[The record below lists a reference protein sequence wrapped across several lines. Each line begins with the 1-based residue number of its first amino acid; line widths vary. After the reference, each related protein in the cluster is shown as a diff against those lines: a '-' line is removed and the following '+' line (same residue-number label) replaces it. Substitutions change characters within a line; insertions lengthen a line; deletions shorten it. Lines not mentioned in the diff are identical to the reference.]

1 MSEIVTVPL
10 THAEK
15 RIYFTQKLYP
25 ESCMWNV
32 PISLRLAR
40 GDINI
45 LRQAVLIAIENIPGL
60 HVVFSEKNGEPVKYI
75 DNALEP
81 SVGLR
86 DFREGGEQAYL
97 DWAEQQSGMQT
108 PMLDCLPY
116 GLTVADA
123 GSGVVFLYFRGHHI
137 AIDGGG
143 VDFFFRRIMQV
154 YEALKDGG
162 EIKFDP
168 VPELDAAYKDEQEYL
183 QSEKCRED
191 SGYWNSKFETSPDPM
206 DIAGR
211 VETAA
216 LKLDAYGHLF
226 SRKASRELLAFCSAN
241 RVSPF
246 RVVLAAMSA
255 VLSRIMRREDVV
267 FGTGIANRYPAELRD
282 SVGMY
287 VNTCAMRMEVEP
299 QISFGELVKSA
310 SSTVRECL
318 ARGRYPYDK
327 LAADIRER
335 SGDVPDLMS
344 CTLVEFVYNNMP
356 DYVEPVLHNHGESL
370 VALTAFMTFPRLDDP
385 HNDRISLRLA
395 YQKAVFEPWRVRK
408 LAAYIENAVLSGI
421 RNPDTPVSRLEFIP
435 AADLD
440 KVLNDFNDISGDWEV
455 ETTLNEYVDR
465 SVRRFPGR
473 RAVVYRGRSLTYAE
487 LDAKANSLARTLQSQ
502 GAGPETV
509 VGLLADRSAELIV
522 AQLAIL
528 KTGAAFMPID
538 TGYPEE
544 RIKFMLDDISAPLIV
559 TESRFMDQID
569 AEKVNVVDM
578 DLPEAYSADSSAL
591 GVSCFPG
598 DLCCVVYTSGSTGA
612 PKGVLLEHRG
622 ICNII
627 NGVMHT
633 QGINE
638 DDRIAKHASFSFDAS
653 LLEIFLG
660 FFSGGEVHIIPDEIR
675 LSLSSLN
682 EYYSSNGITWTFLTT
697 QLGEQFM
704 NFVED
709 SSLKVLNTGGEKLR
723 TFNPGNYPVRNVYG
737 PTECSIYT
745 TQYEMSEW
753 EENIPIGKPFPN
765 YSVFIVDKH
774 DNLQPPGYG
783 GELCIHGPGV
793 ARGYHKRPDKTA
805 ECFVPCPFKPG
816 EIMYRSGDLAA
827 WTPEGNILHL
837 GRIDRQ
843 VKLRGFRIEL
853 GEIENA
859 ILAVEG
865 ICEATVVDYKDSRGH
880 VYLCGYFC
888 GPVEVDT
895 VLEYLEDKLP
905 EFMVPSCMLKLDSL
919 PLNHNGKVDRKQ
931 LPEPESSEES
941 VEEYVAPETELEQAL
956 ADIWGEALDRE
967 KVSAEAD
974 FFKSGGDSLRAVA
987 LQVLIS
993 KKLERD
999 VELSA
1004 IFEHST
1010 PRLMAAMLVN
1020 TEGGGSEKIQPAPEM
1035 EYYPA
1040 TVSQQQLFLL
1050 NRMKGI
1056 GTAYNMPFCI
1066 RLEGPLDSKKLSAAL
1081 LSMLE
1086 RHESLRSSFEIIDG
1100 RCVQRVFDK
1109 VHLKLDFASTSADDP
1124 AKFGAGFMRP
1134 FDLSAPPLMR
1144 AKLFSRDSGLHW
1156 LLLDFHHI
1164 AFDGVSA
1171 GVFLDELFAL
1181 YQGAKL
1187 EPLPFQHKDFAFW
1200 EAERREENEARHKKF
1215 WTGLFETVP
1224 EADLPTD
1231 LPRPSH
1237 QDFAGESY
1245 RHLIEL
1251 GLSDKLRALAKEHG
1265 ATLHHVFMSAIGIL
1279 LGRWSGSED
1288 VCLGTSMSG
1297 RDRAGTNQL
1306 VGMFVRTLPT
1316 RIRPQGE
1323 LPFSDLLAETRKQ
1336 ILSIHEH
1343 AEYPISS
1350 LYEHLGVNR
1359 GPGRHPLFDVNFVS
1373 RNTGVSNRYELNGVS
1388 ADVGMLEL
1396 NTAKFDISI
1405 ALEDDGDNLVL
1416 EVDYRST
1423 LYRNE
1428 TIARM
1433 TGHLCR
1439 ILDVVSGEPETM
1451 LKDIDILLPEERDSL
1466 FSDFNPAAT
1475 EAPQWATVCQAIA
1488 QHAEENPD
1496 HIAVQ
1501 AEDGTLTYAELDKL
1515 ANRAARAIA
1524 QNGGGKDK
1532 IIAVVAARSIW
1543 SVAGMLAAL
1552 KSGSAYVGLD
1562 TAYPPERVQ
1571 FILED
1576 TAAPCVLGTK
1586 EQLAGIEHD
1595 CTAITMDGPLPEDD
1609 SDPGLAAGG
1618 DALAYCIFTSGSTGK
1633 PKGVLIEHHSMV
1645 NFIDWYAT
1653 HHCMDSNSAC
1663 AAFAAF
1669 SFDVSVVQVFAPLV
1683 SGSTLHVIPEDL
1695 RRSPTELDAYFN
1707 ENKVSH
1713 AHFPTQFAEQYMRIC
1728 DMDSLRYLIVGGDRL
1743 RSYRLGGFRLTNE
1756 YGPSETTMACLS
1768 YDVPKIMSKPPIG
1781 SPVANT
1787 RIYILDG
1794 RDRLCPIGV
1803 PGEICVSGSGVGRG
1817 YLNRKELTDKHF
1829 TADPFSPGERMFR
1842 TGDKGCWLPD
1852 GTVDFI
1858 GRMDFQ
1864 VKIRGYRIEP
1874 GEIESCLNKFDSV
1887 QDCVVVP
1894 LDDPGGNKILA
1905 AYLSATK
1912 ELDLAEVRSMLKRE
1926 LPEYMVPA
1934 HVVQLE
1940 KLPLNRNGKV
1950 DRAKLPR
1957 PEITGPA
1964 TGPLEPRNHKEE
1976 RVAKAWEKV
1985 LGHRGFGLYDSFFDI
2000 GGDSLSAIGL
2010 LAELSD
2016 SYDISASD
2024 LFAHTTVAD
2033 QAASFREAEVGRSAR
2048 LLRLKELVK
2057 TPPEDDFINDQIAAY
2072 DAACEQDR
2080 ELDTETVREPEHLF
2094 LTGATGTLGI
2104 YLLRELLQSTAA
2116 KVTAIVRAAD
2126 DRAAHKRLADFY
2138 LERFGCSLED
2148 VGGERVEIL
2157 AGDLGREDFGLSDE
2171 SFERLSGEVDAIL
2184 HSAALT
2190 SHYGDWE
2197 VFETA
2202 NVTSVENLVAFAR
2215 RGREKTIHHISTT
2228 SIGSGDVEGRSRIL
2242 FTEFDVDLGQKPK
2255 NLYVRS
2261 KLEAEILLEKYRAE
2275 GLAINVYRAGN
2286 ITCDSQTGV
2295 FQSNV
2300 EDNAFYQQLRCY
2312 VNLGAAPDLTDTR
2325 NMSYVDQSAQAIVAA
2340 LIRPGVS
2347 GQTFH
2352 IHNPQLMSLSKA
2364 LGDESLG
2371 LRMERMSFEK
2381 FIEFVARHAGCE
2393 GFDTY
2398 VERLLVHLGW
2408 QDWLTN
2414 SGSTSAQVRVDRS
2427 AELLGRC
2434 GFVWKEPCPQDL
2446 SLFVKKA
2453 LEDRV
2458 ADLRKTSFNLLDG
2471 DTLEAVAARVKPAY
2485 YAENGLIQQE
2495 DSELEQV
2502 SLVMDGMVEVYR
2514 NSALGWVGTV
2524 RVDGSGACFGE
2535 GGVLDGGKSGNSVE
2549 AMDPSFVY
2557 HFSMEDMRK
2566 LITDHPQLGM
2576 ILLKLSSGKR
2586 DRAERLFVSM

>member
-1 MSEIVTVPL
+1 MSEPVTVPL

-25 ESCMWNV
+25 ESSMWNAPV
-32 PISLRLAR
+32 SLRLAQ
-40 GDINI
+40 GDKNI
-45 LRQAVLIAIENIPGL
+45 LKKAALLAIDNIPGL
-60 HVVFSEKNGEPVKYI
+60 HVVFSEKDGQPVKFI
-75 DNALEP
+75 DNSLGP
-81 SVGLR
+81 SIELL
-86 DFREGGEQAYL
+86 DFREGGEKSYL
-97 DWAEQQSGMQT
+97 EWAEQQAKVKT
-108 PMLDCLPY
+108 TMLDCLPY
-116 GLTVADA
+116 SVSVADI
-123 GSGVVFLYFRGHHI
+123 GSGIVYIYFKGHHI

-143 VDFFFRRIMQV
+143 IDYFFRSILLA

-162 EIKFDP
+162 EVRFDP
-168 VPELDAAYKDEQEYL
+168 VPGLDAAYKDEQDYL
-183 QSEKCRED
+183 ESQQCVED
-191 SGYWNSKFETSPDPM
+191 SSYWNSKFTTYPDPM
-206 DIAGR
+206 DITGKVSSASR
-211 VETAA
+211 E
-216 LKLDAYGHLF
+216 LEFYNYLF
-226 SRKASRELLAFCSAN
+226 SRKTSRELLAFCSEN

-246 RVVLAAMSA
+246 RVVLAAISA
-255 VLSRIMRREDVV
+255 VLSRTMRREDIV
-267 FGTGIANRYPAELRD
+267 FGTGIANRCPEGLAD

-287 VNTCAMRMEVEP
+287 VNTCALRMQVEP
-299 QISFGELVKSA
+299 GISFGELIKSA
-310 SSTVRECL
+310 SSTVRECISH
-318 ARGRYPYDK
+318 GRYPYDK

-335 SGDVPDLMS
+335 SGDVPDLMA
-344 CTLVEFVYNNMP
+344 CTLVEFVGKKMP
-356 DYVEPVLHNHGESL
+356 DYAESILHNYGESL
-370 VALTAFMTFPRLDDP
+370 VALTAFITFPRLDDLKK
-385 HNDRISLRLA
+385 NKISMRLA
-395 YQKAVFEPWRVRK
+395 YQKAVFEQWQVK
-408 LAAYIENAVLSGI
+408 SLAAYVEKAVLNGI
-421 RNPDTPVSRLEFIP
+421 RNPETPVSRLDFMP
-435 AADLD
+435 ATEID
-440 KVLNDFNDISGDWEV
+440 KVLNDFNDIRGDWEV
-455 ETTLNEYVDR
+455 ETTLNECVDKT
-465 SVRRFPGR
+465 VRRFPGR
-473 RAVVYRGRSLTYAE
+473 RAVVHRGRSLTYAE
-487 LDAKANSLARTLQSQ
+487 LDAHANSLARNLQEQ
-502 GAGPETV
+502 GAGPGTV
-509 VGLLADRSAELIV
+509 VGLLADRSIELIV

-538 TGYPEE
+538 TSYPEE
-544 RIKFMLDDISAPLIV
+544 RIRFMLDDISAPLVV
-559 TESRFMDQID
+559 TQSRFVDQINI
-569 AEKVNVVDM
+569 EKVNVVDM
-578 DLPEAYSADSSAL
+578 DHPEAYSPDCSAL
-591 GVSCFPG
+591 ETFCSPG
-598 DLCCVVYTSGSTGA
+598 DLCCVVYTSGSTGT

-622 ICNII
+622 ICNIV

-633 QGINE
+633 QGVNE

-660 FFSGGEVHIIPDEIR
+660 FFCGGEVHIIPDEIR

-682 EYYSSNGITWTFLTT
+682 EYYRANGITWTFLTT

-709 SSLKVLNTGGEKLR
+709 SSLRVLNVGGEKLR
-723 TFNPGNYPVRNVYG
+723 TFNPGNSSVRNGYG

-745 TQYEMSEW
+745 THHEVSEW
-753 EENIPIGKPFPN
+753 AENIPIGRPFPN
-765 YSVFIVDKH
+765 YSVYILDKY
-774 DNLQPPGYG
+774 DNPQPPGYG
-783 GELCIHGPGV
+783 GELCIYGPGV
-793 ARGYHKRPDKTA
+793 ARGYHKRPEKTS

-816 EIMYRSGDLAA
+816 ETMYRSGDLAS
-827 WTPEGNILHL
+827 WTPEGEILHL

-859 ILAVEG
+859 ILAVDG
-865 ICEATVVDYKDSRGH
+865 ICDAAVVDYKDSRGH

-888 GPVEVDT
+888 GSVEVDS
-895 VLEYLEDKLP
+895 VLEKLEDKLP
-905 EFMVPSCMLKLDSL
+905 EFMVPSYMIKLDCL
-919 PLNHNGKVDRKQ
+919 PLNPNDKVDRKQ
-931 LPEPESSEES
+931 LPEPDITEKSA
-941 VEEYVAPETELEQAL
+941 EEYVAPGTELEQAL
-956 ADIWGEALDRE
+956 ADIWGEALDRA
-967 KVSAEAD
+967 KVSAKAD
-974 FFKSGGDSLRAVA
+974 FFKSGGDSLKAVA
-987 LQVLIS
+987 LQVIIS
-993 KKLERD
+993 KKLKRD

-1004 IFEHST
+1004 IFEHPS
-1010 PRLMAAMLVN
+1010 PRLMAAMLEN
-1020 TEGGGSEKIQPAPEM
+1020 TEGGVNEKIQPAPTM

-1040 TVSQQQLFLL
+1040 TISQQQLFLL

-1066 RLEGPLDSKKLSAAL
+1066 RLEGPLDSKKLSTAL
-1081 LSMLE
+1081 LTMLE
-1086 RHESLRSSFEIIDG
+1086 RHESLRSAFEIIGG

-1109 VHLKLDFASTSADDP
+1109 VYLKLDFVNTSSDDP
-1124 AKFGAGFMRP
+1124 AQFGAGFIRP

-1144 AKLFSRDSGLHW
+1144 AKLVSYDSELHW

-1164 AFDGVSA
+1164 AFDGVST
-1171 GVFLDELFAL
+1171 GVFLEELFAL

-1215 WTGLFETVP
+1215 WTELFETVP
-1224 EADLPTD
+1224 EAELPTD

-1245 RHLIEL
+1245 RHFLEFR
-1251 GLSDKLRALAKEHG
+1251 LSDKLRALAKEHG

-1297 RDRAGTNQL
+1297 RDRAGTNGL
-1306 VGMFVRTLPT
+1306 VGMFVRTLPA

-1323 LPFSDLLAETRKQ
+1323 LPFSGLLAETRKQ

-1373 RNTGVSNRYELNGVS
+1373 RNTGASNHYKLNGVS

-1405 ALEDDGDNLVL
+1405 ALGDDGDNLVL
-1416 EVDYRST
+1416 DVDYRSS

-1433 TGHLCR
+1433 IGHLCR
-1439 ILDVVSGEPETM
+1439 ILDVVGDEPETM

-1466 FSDFNPAAT
+1466 LNDFNPAAT
-1475 EAPQWATVCQAIA
+1475 EPPRWPTVCHAIA
-1488 QHAEENPD
+1488 QHAAEKPD
-1496 HIAVQ
+1496 HIAVH
-1501 AEDGTLTYAELDKL
+1501 AEDGTLTYAELDRL
-1515 ANRAARAIA
+1515 SSRAARAIA

-1562 TAYPPERVQ
+1562 TAYPPDRVQ

-1586 EQLAGIEHD
+1586 EQLAGIEHG
-1595 CTAITMDGPLPEDD
+1595 CTAIAMDGPLPEDD

-1653 HHCMDSNSAC
+1653 HHCMDSNSGC

-1695 RRSPTELDAYFN
+1695 RRSPTDLDAYFN
-1707 ENKVSH
+1707 EHKISH

-1743 RSYRLGGFRLTNE
+1743 RSYRLGNFRLTNE

-1781 SPVANT
+1781 NPVANT
-1787 RIYILDG
+1787 RIYILDE

-1829 TADPFSPGERMFR
+1829 TSDPFVPGRRMFR

-1874 GEIESCLNKFDSV
+1874 GEIESCLRKFDSV

-1894 LDDPGGNKILA
+1894 LDEPGGNKVLA
-1905 AYLSATK
+1905 AYLCAAQ
-1912 ELDLAEVRSMLKRE
+1912 ELDSSEIRSMLKRE

-1940 KLPLNRNGKV
+1940 KFPLNRNGKV
-1950 DRAKLPR
+1950 DRTKLPR
-1957 PEITGPA
+1957 PEVAGPSTGPF
-1964 TGPLEPRNHKEE
+1964 EPRNHKEE
-1976 RVAKAWEKV
+1976 RIAKAWEKV

-2024 LFAHTTVAD
+2024 LFAHTSIAD
-2033 QAASFREAEVGRSAR
+2033 QAANFRDAEVGRSAR
-2048 LLRLKELVK
+2048 LLRLKELAK
-2057 TPPEDDFINDQIAAY
+2057 APAEDEFINDQIAAY
-2072 DAACEQDR
+2072 AAACELDR
-2080 ELDTETVREPEHLF
+2080 ELDTETVREPEHLL

-2104 YLLRELLQSTAA
+2104 YLLRELLQSTKA
-2116 KVTAIVRAAD
+2116 KVTAIVRAVD
-2126 DRAAHKRLADFY
+2126 DHAAQKRLADFY
-2138 LERFGCSLED
+2138 LERFGSSLED
-2148 VGGERVEIL
+2148 DGRERVEIL
-2157 AGDLGREDFGLSDE
+2157 AGDLGRDDFGLSAQ
-2171 SFERLSGEVDAIL
+2171 SFERLAGDVDAIL

-2202 NVTSVENLVAFAR
+2202 NVTSVKNLVAFAR
-2215 RGREKTIHHISTT
+2215 RGREKAVHHISTT
-2228 SIGSGDVEGRSRIL
+2228 SIGSGDVEGRNRIL
-2242 FTEFDVDLGQKPK
+2242 FTEFDVDLGQKPG

-2275 GLAINVYRAGN
+2275 GLAVNVYRAGN

-2312 VNLGAAPDLTDTR
+2312 VNLGAAPDLTDSR

-2340 LIRPGVS
+2340 LIRPGVL

-2352 IHNPQLMSLSKA
+2352 IHNPHLMSLSKA
-2364 LGDESLG
+2364 LADESLG
-2371 LRMERMSFEK
+2371 LRIERMEFDE
-2381 FIEFVARHAGCE
+2381 FIEFVARHAGCV

-2434 GFVWKEPCPQDL
+2434 GFVWKEPRPQDL
-2446 SLFVKKA
+2446 AQFVKKA
-2453 LEDRV
+2453 LEDRI
-2458 ADLRKTSFNLLDG
+2458 ADLRKTTFSILSLDA
-2471 DTLEAVAARVKPAY
+2471 LEAVASRIKPAY
-2485 YAENGLIQQE
+2485 YPEGGLIQQE
-2495 DSELEQV
+2495 NSELDQV
-2502 SLVMDGMVEVYR
+2502 SLIMDGMVEVYR
-2514 NSALGWVGTV
+2514 HSALGWVGTL
-2524 RVDGSGACFGE
+2524 RVDSSGACFGE

-2549 AMDPSFVY
+2549 AIDPSFVF
-2557 HFSMEDMRK
+2557 HFSIEDIRK
-2566 LITDHPQLGM
+2566 LVMDYPQLGLV
-2576 ILLKLSSGKR
+2576 LLKLSSLKR
-2586 DRAERLFVSM
+2586 ERAERLFISM